1 MASVKLGNLAP
12 AFSLQDQ
19 NGNKIS
25 IKDFRDKKN
34 VVIYFYPK
42 AMTPGCKVQACG
54 IRDSKRKL
62 GNLDTV
68 TLGISPDP
76 VVRLKKFEEKESLN
90 FTLLS
95 DEDHSVA
102 EKYGVWGLKKFMGKE
117 FMGVIR
123 STFVVNKEGRIAFL
137 MPKVNTKTHHEDVL
151 NVLKSLD

>member
-19 NGNKIS
+19 NGNKVS

-90 FTLLS
+90 LHCCPMKITVLLKNT
-95 DEDHSVA
+95 A
-102 EKYGVWGLKKFMGKE
+102 CGV
-117 FMGVIR
+117 
-123 STFVVNKEGRIAFL
+123 
-137 MPKVNTKTHHEDVL
+137 
-151 NVLKSLD
+151 

>member
-19 NGNKIS
+19 NGNKVS

-68 TLGISPDP
+68 TLGISPDS

-123 STFVVNKEGRIAFL
+123 STFIVDKEGRIAFL

>member
-1 MASVKLGNLAP
+1 MTSIKLGNLAP
-12 AFSLQDQ
+12 TFSLKDQ
-19 NGNKIS
+19 NGKKVS

-54 IRDSKRKL
+54 MRDSKRKP

-76 VVRLKKFEEKESLN
+76 VTRLKKFEDKESLN

-95 DEDHSVA
+95 DEGHSVA
-102 EKYGVWGLKKFMGKE
+102 EKYGVWGLKNLWVKNLWE
-117 FMGVIR
+117 L
-123 STFVVNKEGRIAFL
+123 FVPL
-137 MPKVNTKTHHEDVL
+137 L
-151 NVLKSLD
+151 L

>member
-1 MASVKLGNLAP
+1 
-12 AFSLQDQ
+12 
-19 NGNKIS
+19 
-25 IKDFRDKKN
+25 
-34 VVIYFYPK
+34 
-42 AMTPGCKVQACG
+42 MTPGCKVQACG
-54 IRDSKRKL
+54 MRDSKRKL

-76 VVRLKKFEEKESLN
+76 VPRLKKFEDKESLN

>member
-19 NGNKIS
+19 NGNKVS

-76 VVRLKKFEEKESLN
+76 VVRLKKFEEKESLK

-102 EKYGVWGLKKFMGKE
+102 EKYGV
-117 FMGVIR
+117 
-123 STFVVNKEGRIAFL
+123 
-137 MPKVNTKTHHEDVL
+137 
-151 NVLKSLD
+151 

>member
-1 MASVKLGNLAP
+1 MSLPKIGKLAP
-12 AFSLQDQ
+12 AFSLQNQYGD
-19 NGNKIS
+19 KVS
-25 IKDFRDKKN
+25 LKDFKAKSN

-102 EKYGVWGLKKFMGKE
+102 EKYGVWGPKKFMGKE

>member
-1 MASVKLGNLAP
+1 M
-12 AFSLQDQ
+12 
-19 NGNKIS
+19 
-25 IKDFRDKKN
+25 
-34 VVIYFYPK
+34 
-42 AMTPGCKVQACG
+42 
-54 IRDSKRKL
+54 
-62 GNLDTV
+62 

-95 DEDHSVA
+95 DVDHSVA